1 MSEMIPFGPVA
12 PSAKPTFDPPDGFRY
27 QTDGI
32 QMQLS
37 WRPDFGAEKTA
48 ALQKAQY
55 ALAQEAAKRIDSY
68 VPFDTGTMKNSVN
81 LASKYDEGL
90 LVYNTPYARKQYYLH
105 EQGTDLR
112 GDTGLRGSY
121 WGQRALADIG
131 EHLALYGARAVT
143 TFWGGMGHL

>member
-12 PSAKPTFDPPDGFRY
+12 PSAKPKFDQPDGFRY

-55 ALAQEAAKRIDSY
+55 ALAQEAAKLIDSY
-68 VPFDTGTMKNSVN
+68 VPFDTGMLKNSVN

-105 EQGTDLR
+105 EQGAGLHSDNR
-112 GDTGLRGSY
+112 LRGSY
-121 WGQRALADIG
+121 WGQRAIADHKD
-131 EHLALYGARAVT
+131 ELVKFAHNAAKQFL
-143 TFWGGMGHL
+143 GGGK